1 MSTINYTPNVPV
13 TALRWAIEK
22 GNVSDIKELLYTH
35 HANPNDTDGYG
46 YNALHTLCCHYKK
59 FSTEDLGMI
68 IYWLIDRHVDTKHIN
83 SLGKTPHDMAVNV
96 IGDVTL
102 AGLIATG
109 GVRKD
114 C

>member
-13 TALRWAIEK
+13 TALRWAIMK

-35 HANPNDTDGYG
+35 CANPNDTDGYG
-46 YNALHTLCCHYKK
+46 YNALHTLCSHYKQ

-83 SLGKTPHDMAVNV
+83 NLNKTPLDVAVM
-96 IGDVTL
+96 IGDATL